1 MALSDSKVQG
11 ISSSFSAMSFSSTIS
26 GEGIRKSDVTLSPVS
41 SSPDG
46 SFRNLIRQDSNHSS
60 NFCPSSP
67 ISPVMRPQGGSQLVR
82 HSSYS
87 DDSQG
92 LGSRGLSASPVINQS
107 RFSPVGM
114 HTFASLDSRTSRSFS
129 GDSLLPAPP
138 NLESN
143 FDTTRPLDQDSPPSP
158 FLHTTPTKHGISLN
172 GGKMNRDRS
181 YSSPVTNLRQLPI
194 GAKSP
199 LPSSNH
205 VLFENKVSSS
215 WNDGP
220 GFPSPHVYR
229 SDTLSTTTAPG
240 ERISCRPPRYGV
252 NREVSPRAESRNL
265 SSEGT
270 FNFPSQ
276 TSYHNQ
282 ISSASNPNHIRSQSL
297 GVGIGGFQTFEGFQ
311 GGALNNRNNSLG
323 GGTNAAN
330 SNAIQNQSE
339 LGGFPL
345 FNLNQENSNFKQ
357 DNLHS
362 RSPSLPPPGFIS
374 SQDFGHNF
382 VAQQGPYYAQKPQ
395 VPILQRHHSTGAQ
408 HFLVNERGEIVGHV
422 PVGSIGGYVQGV
434 NCFNVTPSFHVL
446 PQAPPFH
453 DEGVQRHTMAKN
465 AGSAVDRMQHQRH
478 HTEPIL
484 FRLDHNSE
492 LNDDFDQALV
502 GENIEGLEEAD
513 EATPDPATNPKP
525 SSQLFTA
532 GATLTKSRPKMVYN
546 VKFKRSQR
554 NFVLGDRITRD
565 IKVGTYVKVEAD
577 RGEDL
582 GIVFGVVPMDKFRPK
597 HSSGEGDNSASS
609 QTCHVGD
616 LKKIMR
622 VATNDEISL
631 LEVKNEEEEEL
642 LKICRTKAHQRG
654 LPMTVVDAE
663 YQFDRHK
670 LTFFFEAEGRIDFRE
685 LVRDLFSMYKTRI
698 WMQQLDKSGAMKDD

>member
-1 MALSDSKVQG
+1 MFQSAGDFLKLLSNVLQFNNIG
-11 ISSSFSAMSFSSTIS
+11 R
-26 GEGIRKSDVTLSPVS
+26 GIRKSDVTLSPVS

-220 GFPSPHVYR
+220 GFPPRMYTGLIHFQQPPPLGR
-229 SDTLSTTTAPG
+229 ELAAP
-240 ERISCRPPRYGV
+240 SLW
-252 NREVSPRAESRNL
+252 EVSPRAESRNL

-382 VAQQGPYYAQKPQ
+382 VAQQGPYYAQNRRCLSYSGIIQ
-395 VPILQRHHSTGAQ
+395 QGHST
-408 HFLVNERGEIVGHV
+408 FLSTNAER
-422 PVGSIGGYVQGV
+422 
-434 NCFNVTPSFHVL
+434 L
-446 PQAPPFH
+446 
-453 DEGVQRHTMAKN
+453 
-465 AGSAVDRMQHQRH
+465 
-478 HTEPIL
+478 
-484 FRLDHNSE
+484 
-492 LNDDFDQALV
+492 
-502 GENIEGLEEAD
+502 
-513 EATPDPATNPKP
+513 
-525 SSQLFTA
+525 
-532 GATLTKSRPKMVYN
+532 
-546 VKFKRSQR
+546 
-554 NFVLGDRITRD
+554 
-565 IKVGTYVKVEAD
+565 
-577 RGEDL
+577 
-582 GIVFGVVPMDKFRPK
+582 
-597 HSSGEGDNSASS
+597 
-609 QTCHVGD
+609 
-616 LKKIMR
+616 
-622 VATNDEISL
+622 
-631 LEVKNEEEEEL
+631 
-642 LKICRTKAHQRG
+642 
-654 LPMTVVDAE
+654 
-663 YQFDRHK
+663 
-670 LTFFFEAEGRIDFRE
+670 
-685 LVRDLFSMYKTRI
+685 
-698 WMQQLDKSGAMKDD
+698 